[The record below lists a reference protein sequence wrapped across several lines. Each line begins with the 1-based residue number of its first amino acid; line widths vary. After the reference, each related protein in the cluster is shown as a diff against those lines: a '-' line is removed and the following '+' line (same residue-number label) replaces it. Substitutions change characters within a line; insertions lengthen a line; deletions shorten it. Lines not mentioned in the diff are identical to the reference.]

1 MVNDITKILKGW
13 DYEPDEVSVRI
24 VEGDDGQE
32 KVQLRIDLGLLQME
46 LSGRPDG
53 QRPEGCRSWLDYYE
67 QKQKEHDAANPDGAS
82 FELEDEDCGKLWRE
96 GVQFYHR
103 YLSLWHLR
111 RYDLCERDTA
121 RNLRLFAF
129 VRDNAREDR
138 NKLHFDQWRPYVTM
152 MHTRAIAT
160 PLLRH
165 DRYKEALA
173 AIERGIE
180 AVRDFLEEYGHADEA
195 EECDELTSLVQW
207 REKLLL
213 DEKAAA
219 AVEPEDVIEILRGKL
234 EEAVTSEQ
242 FEEAAR
248 LRDEI
253 RRLSG

>member
-1 MVNDITKILKGW
+1 MVNDITKILEGW

-46 LSGRPDG
+46 ISGRPDG
-53 QRPEGCRSWLDYYE
+53 QRPKGCCSWLDYYE
-67 QKQKEHDAANPDGAS
+67 QKRNEHNATNPDGVP
-82 FELEDEDCGKLWRE
+82 FELGDEDCGRLWRE

-129 VRDNAREDR
+129 VRANAREDR

-160 PLLRH
+160 PLHRD
-165 DRYKEALA
+165 DRNEEALA
-173 AIERGIE
+173 AIERGIG
-180 AVRDFLEEYGHADEA
+180 AIRDFLEEYGHADEA
-195 EECDELTSLVQW
+195 EDCDELTSLVQW

-213 DEKAAA
+213 EKKTAAA
-219 AVEPEDVIEILRGKL
+219 GEPGEVIDILRGKL
-234 EEAVTSEQ
+234 KAAVTSEQ